1 MVKYYIHELRYEG
14 KIIGYRVSNRSGRVS
29 FDMPTTFLTYL
40 FENHFN
46 YVIIALGFPIEC
58 MLVDDVFISSQDN
71 YMNPIE
77 VESEF
82 DIAKFLHENGV
93 CSFGNV
99 VQNSRVIYRY
109 LVCNKKLLD
118 IGVPLGGVSKV
129 ISNPKMHSRWG
140 CCYRR
145 NGFKTFDI
153 EIAERL
159 MLSADYEG
167 IDHVMMHELLHTIQG
182 CFNHGPMWKSWA
194 NVVCKAFGYN
204 VKRLTGASELGSD
217 PATLIEL
224 GYKAC
229 QCVDCGN
236 VIVKKTE
243 CEFIRHPERWSCK
256 CGGMFVR
263 IS

>member
-1 MVKYYIHELRYEG
+1 MVKWYIHELRYDG
-14 KIIGYRVSNRSGRVS
+14 KVIGYRVSNRSGRSSIDIPSS
-29 FDMPTTFLTYL
+29 FLPYL
-40 FENHFN
+40 FENYFN
-46 YVIIALGFPIEC
+46 YVIIALGFSIEC
-58 MLVDDVFISSQDN
+58 KLINDVYVSSQDA
-71 YMNPIE
+71 YMNAIE
-77 VESEF
+77 AECER
-82 DIAKFLHENGV
+82 DIDNFLNANST
-93 CSFGNV
+93 CSFNTTI
-99 VQNSRVIYRY
+99 QNSRVIYRY

-118 IGVPLGGVSKV
+118 IDVPLGVVSKV

-140 CCYRR
+140 CCFRR
-145 NGFKTFDI
+145 NGYKSFDI

-182 CFNHGPMWKSWA
+182 CFNHGPNWKYWA
-194 NVVCKAFGYN
+194 NVVCKTFGFN
-204 VKRLTGASELGSD
+204 IKRLTGASELGSD
-217 PATLIEL
+217 PISLIEI

-256 CGGMFVR
+256 CGGMFIR